1 MAEAKVSKDKSFED
15 NFKKLEKLAQ
25 ELQENNV
32 SIDELVP
39 RMKEAVQSIKICK
52 KVLKETKV
60 KLTEVT
66 AEFAQVDKTQ
76 AE

>member
-1 MAEAKVSKDKSFED
+1 MVETKGNKDKSFED

-39 RMKEAVQSIKICK
+39 RMKDAVQSIKICK
-52 KVLKETKV
+52 EVLKETKI
-60 KLTEVT
+60 KLSEVT
-66 AEFAQVDKTQ
+66 AEFAQIDKAPAQ
-76 AE
+76 